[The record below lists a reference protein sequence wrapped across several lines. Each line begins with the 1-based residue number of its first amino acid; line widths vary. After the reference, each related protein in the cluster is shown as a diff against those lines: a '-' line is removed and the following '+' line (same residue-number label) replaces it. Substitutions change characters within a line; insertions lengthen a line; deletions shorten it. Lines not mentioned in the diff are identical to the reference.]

1 MPNFVLKPGGVHYL
15 LAADLVLPNGKPIAA
30 KGKNGG
36 RYRIEPGGVIS
47 APSIAYFGGAK
58 DRWESTTAKAQ
69 VIVNRDVNK
78 IFDPESFQEEK
89 SGTLLPTTKP
99 SKPFLFPTDD
109 GLYHVFKSPDNR
121 ITDSPVSLED
131 AKSILDAFLQEQ
143 DEPVNTD
150 EKKKEKVPP
159 SPPAKPRRGRPSQK

>member
-15 LAADLVLPNGKPIAA
+15 LAADLVLLNGKPIAA

-47 APSIAYFGGAK
+47 APSISFFGGAK
-58 DRWESTTAKAQ
+58 DRWEPTTLKAQ

-78 IFDPESFQEEK
+78 IFDPGVFPEDKTEV
-89 SGTLLPTTKP
+89 LLPTTKP

-143 DEPVNTD
+143 DEPVSMNEE
-150 EKKKEKVPP
+150 EKKELPVPP
-159 SPPAKPRRGRPSQK
+159 KPRRGRPSQK